1 VTDKTSDDLVQL
13 RELARQLLTEEQAL
27 IEELAD
33 LQAGF
38 VIREGLWISP
48 ELIPHGHDVRLDPVE
63 LLKIA
68 QEFQLQN
75 YNGGSQSLE
84 NLVPSWQSVH
94 IAIRLD
100 TISRAGLSVDHV
112 EMLRAELQLKLP
124 MGRRDIDIDPE
135 APCFWEVVEALL
147 RHFKVAR
154 EAQIRSALKASNI
167 EIQLWGSNHWP
178 DEIWHKFQSEAS
190 EKISRLRDVR
200 LKLSQ
205 TQSRIM
211 DLQPDSMNESL
222 AIVCD
227 RSESRLAEPLGTTDR
242 AQIATRQYKSGEQRR
257 GAQQI

>member
-13 RELARQLLTEEQAL
+13 RELASQLLTEEQAL

-48 ELIPHGHDVRLDPVE
+48 QLIPHGHRVRLDPAE

-84 NLVPSWQSVH
+84 DLVSSWQSVH
-94 IAIRLD
+94 IAMRLD
-100 TISRAGLSVDHV
+100 FISRAGFSVDHV
-112 EMLRAELQLKLP
+112 EMLRGELQLKLP

-154 EAQIRSALKASNI
+154 EAEIRSALKASII
-167 EIQLWGSNHWP
+167 ETQLWGSSHWP
-178 DEIWHKFQSEAS
+178 DEIRHKFQSETS
-190 EKISRLRDVR
+190 EKIMRLRDVR
-200 LKLSQ
+200 IMLSQ
-205 TQSRIM
+205 TQSKIR
-211 DLQPDSMNESL
+211 DLQPDYMNEPL

-227 RSESRLAEPLGTTDR
+227 RSESRLAESSADIDSNT
-242 AQIATRQYKSGEQRR
+242 Q
-257 GAQQI
+257 